1 MKKVFLGG
9 AILISLLLSACSNA
23 KSTQTN
29 NPNESTTASSSQS
42 HKITKVGQEIY
53 YPTRGN
59 LKLLALSNKQVE
71 EDTAGVNYKI
81 LSTKLFR
88 DKTKTSEQHDFLSQA
103 FGSDIGSTI
112 YYVQVLY
119 SLQNNTGHPIFIWG
133 SSGINGSGAQYDNNN
148 GAYDSLQGKNIQPS
162 AKMNGTFLYKATSS
176 DKDNFDK
183 EKMVTGL
190 VDIKSGDKD
199 IKTIEHSTIDLT
211 K

>member
-9 AILISLLLSACSNA
+9 VILTSLLLSACSNT
-23 KSTQTN
+23 KSTQAN
-29 NPNESTTASSSQS
+29 NSDESATASSSQS
-42 HKITKVGQEIY
+42 HKIIKVGQEIY

-59 LKLLALSNKQVE
+59 LKFLAASNKHIE
-71 EDTAGVNYKI
+71 EDTDGVNYKI
-81 LSTKLFR
+81 LSTRLFR
-88 DKTKTSEQHDFLSQA
+88 DRIKTSEQHNFLAQA
-103 FGSDIGSTI
+103 FGNDIGSTI
-112 YYVQVLY
+112 YYVQVVY

-133 SSGINGSGAQYDNNN
+133 ASGINESGTQYDSNN
-148 GAYDSLQGKNIQPS
+148 GAYDSLQGKTIQPD

-199 IKTIEHSTIDLT
+199 IKTIEHATIDLT